1 MEQPT
6 MSDEKKSIRI
16 SGTCGASAEVVYG
29 LLCDLPSHLVWGGER
44 QRGFFRLLSLD
55 APPGPAREGTE
66 FTSRG
71 SIPGSGRQFVDR
83 SVVTQAGE
91 NAVFAFTTTATVP
104 GGRSGG
110 MQAQFTSRYELS
122 PLADGCRVT
131 YVFTQEW
138 ISQPMLRLSLPVV
151 GSMSWRMGMPFMMK
165 RGFDNLLRM
174 AETRTSPVRGVAVT
188 SS

>member
-1 MEQPT
+1 
-6 MSDEKKSIRI
+6 MSLEKQSVRI
-16 SGTCGASAEVVYG
+16 SGICGAPAEVVYA

-83 SVVTQAGE
+83 SVVTEATE
-91 NAVFAFTTTATVP
+91 NTAFAFTTRATVP
-104 GGRSGG
+104 GNGG
-110 MQAQFTSRYELS
+110 AMEAEFTSRYELA

-131 YVFTQEW
+131 YVFTQE
-138 ISQPMLRLSLPVV
+138 SVLRPMLRLSLPIV
-151 GSMSWRMGMPFMMK
+151 GSLSWKMGMPFMMK
-165 RGFDNLLRM
+165 RGFGNLLRM
-174 AETRTSPVRGVAVT
+174 AEARTSPVGGVAVT

>member
-1 MEQPT
+1 
-6 MSDEKKSIRI
+6 MSHEKKSVRI
-16 SGTCGASAEVVYG
+16 SGTCGAPAEVVYG

-55 APPGPAREGTE
+55 SPPGPARVGTE

-83 SVVTQAGE
+83 SVVTQAAE
-91 NAVFAFTTTATVP
+91 NAAFAFTTTATVP
-104 GGRSGG
+104 GDDGG
-110 MQAQFTSRYELS
+110 MQAEFTSRYALT

-131 YVFTQEW
+131 YVFTQES
-138 ISQPMLRLSLPVV
+138 ITHPMLRLWLPVV
-151 GSMSWRMGMPFMMK
+151 GSLSWKMGMPFMMK

-174 AETRTSPVRGVAVT
+174 AETRTSSVNGVAVVT
-188 SS
+188 FGGQP